1 MRQTTIVGH
10 LTPEKLKERM
20 LASER
25 REQFQRWQVI
35 YILSIKRLG
44 ADETAELVGVAKG
57 TVYQWVHSYNRRG
70 PEALELQ
77 GRGGRRNALLLPDEE
92 REVLAG
98 LAEQAQAGAVVI
110 AQRVREHV
118 QERLGRPVSKDYAYD
133 LLHRHGWRKVAPRP
147 KHPKGDEARQEA
159 FKKNFPASW
168 MPPQALLPQET
179 SAP

>member
-10 LTPEKLKERM
+10 LAPEDLKERM

-35 YILSIKRLG
+35 FMLSTKRLR
-44 ADETAELVGVAKG
+44 ADEVAELVGVAKG
-57 TVYQWVHSYNRRG
+57 TVYQWVHAYNRRG
-70 PEALELQ
+70 PQALALQ
-77 GRGGRRNALLLPDEE
+77 GRGGRRNALLLPDQE

-98 LAEQAQAGAVVI
+98 LAEQAQAGTVVI
-110 AQRVREHV
+110 AQRVREQV

-147 KHPKGDEARQEA
+147 EHPKGDKARQEA
-159 FKKNFPASW
+159 FKKNSPASW
-168 MPPQALLPQET
+168 RPPQALLRHKT